1 MTQVMD
7 NTFTKENSLNQIDNQ
22 NIMELTGKLKAMES
36 INDKFQKEWIL
47 MLQYIH
53 QLESKNPDKLLET
66 LKMLE

>member
-36 INDKFQKEWIL
+36 INDKFQKE
-47 MLQYIH
+47 
-53 QLESKNPDKLLET
+53 
-66 LKMLE
+66 